1 MSSTRAEAVAEVLWE
16 LKRADKMGT
25 FSEIATRAG
34 FSAGANGRS
43 MQTCLKHIRKDWS
56 HLEWWRAI
64 SDDLIVAKDSEQYEE
79 LAESDFE
86 LTEAEAEK
94 EGMTLQNPEEAL
106 QQWSLQESSTN

>member
-16 LKRADKMGT
+16 LKRADKLAT

-64 SDDLIVAKDSEQYEE
+64 NDDLLISKDSEQHAE
-79 LAESDFE
+79 LSESDFE
-86 LTEAEAEK
+86 LADSESEK
-94 EGMTLQNPEEAL
+94 ECSTLQNPEEAL
-106 QQWSLQESSTN
+106 QQWSLQESSAN

>member
-16 LKRADKMGT
+16 LKRADKMAT